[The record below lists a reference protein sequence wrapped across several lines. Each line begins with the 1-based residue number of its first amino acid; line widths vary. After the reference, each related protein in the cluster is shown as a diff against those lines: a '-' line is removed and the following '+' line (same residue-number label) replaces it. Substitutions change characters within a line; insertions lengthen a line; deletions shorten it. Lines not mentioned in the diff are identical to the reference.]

1 MKKINSVDWFLRIAL
16 GFYTMMLFATT
27 LNGQENRLYE
37 GELYQVLYSEDYQ
50 QPLQVTYKVLCN
62 QGDISRDGMNFWKP
76 DGWNTSDNNDYKDN
90 IYDKGHMAPAAN
102 FNCYD
107 KQTLKETFNYL
118 NCALQHESLNRGPW
132 KELERFERNLAKVW
146 EVVNVTIYVEFHN
159 EPKYVKGG
167 AQIPSGFRKIIEVKG
182 VESWEF
188 YFPNNDVSGI
198 DWIDFQVPLSR

>member
-27 LNGQENRLYE
+27 LNGQENRRYE

-132 KELERFERNLAKVW
+132 KELERFERNLSKVF
-146 EVVNVTIYVEFHN
+146 EEVNVQITIIFDYE
-159 EPKYVKGG
+159 ERGQDG
-167 AQIPSGFRKIIEVKG
+167 ALIPSGFEKIIWAGKHKWRFVFPNKNVKG
-182 VESWEF
+182 V
-188 YFPNNDVSGI
+188 
-198 DWIDFQVPLSR
+198 DFGDFREE